1 MPPPVQPPP
10 SPSASVTAADEATE
24 LAYWAAARD
33 SNDIRD
39 VDAYLTTYP
48 RGRFVLLARN
58 KVERMRLAMNSEPPA
73 ATALARYVARCWHR
87 IARGGNWHE
96 RQQVMEPQMNTDEH
110 G

>member
-1 MPPPVQPPP
+1 MSPPVQPPP
-10 SPSASVTAADEATE
+10 SPSAPGTAADEATE

-73 ATALARYVARCWHR
+73 ARPPQPARPETPPPQPVAWRAAGIALPAGETGMSARK
-87 IARGGNWHE
+87 
-96 RQQVMEPQMNTDEH
+96 
-110 G
+110 